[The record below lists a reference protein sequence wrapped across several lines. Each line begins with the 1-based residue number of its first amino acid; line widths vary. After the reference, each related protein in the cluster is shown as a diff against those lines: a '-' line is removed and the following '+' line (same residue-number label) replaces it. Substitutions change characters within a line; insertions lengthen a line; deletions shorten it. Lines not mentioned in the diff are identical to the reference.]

1 MTKILTREK
10 IRRMVNVTGTGVGG
24 GGSFDAGQIN
34 EILGSYLT
42 IENARQQFV
51 SIEFFKRLF
60 QAHGVD
66 DNNDPTDVDPNDT
79 ETTITDIEAMFGFWT
94 EQYLSALGNGGGGG
108 TGGATALTDL
118 VDVALSNPTNG
129 QALVYNATT
138 GKWTNQTIGG
148 GGTDMA
154 TVWSN
159 LAAAT
164 NEQINA
170 SHLANALS
178 GYAQRSTLADYLP
191 IAGGTVTGNLSVGG
205 TLAVTGAA
213 TFSNSVTAGSFIKS
227 GGTSSQFL
235 KADGSVDNNTYATQT
250 WVGENYISIAFFSRL
265 FKAYNG
271 TTLVSPNNTTAT
283 IDNIKAMF
291 GFWTEQYLSAL
302 GNGGGGGTGGSTA
315 LSDLVDVAIASPTN
329 GQALVYN
336 ATTGKW
342 TNQTISGGGADMATV
357 WSALAASTNE
367 QINASH
373 LSSVLSAYLP
383 ISGGTLTGE
392 LITASPI
399 TINGY
404 GGRTFG
410 ITPTNAGHNGDNVD
424 VGWNWTD
431 KDGAGA
437 FFRSSDAN
445 SQPGSFGFY
454 ARNSSGTTC
463 QLIGTPAGSLTWGGN
478 ELLTSA
484 DVGNFVTLDTAQT
497 ITGAKTF
504 SSTIT
509 LSNASASYTIS
520 AKDANSAG
528 RDFLKIVYTM
538 NSDTGVQTASM
549 TLNSYG
555 NLTTAFAPAN
565 TEGYQRLRLGSSNKL
580 NAANNMYGSIRLYG
594 RRDSSN
600 PSGTVYYGDINPDV
614 LSANRTWTL
623 PNKSG
628 TIALAD
634 DFGDLFTALTSTNAT
649 NLSVTIGGTTKTL
662 TDVYAYQ
669 AKNVRP
675 FSMAAGDDYDTL
687 SNYTLTRGC
696 FVAMNYNSLTTNDV
710 TLDDL
715 GTYDTLVSFGYNQR
729 TIQFKG
735 NAYGTMRLKYR
746 RVYQPSTGVY
756 AFSPWKELAFADGNI
771 ATATALATARTL
783 WGQSF
788 DGSANVSGNMTD
800 VGSFKQSGAINMQ
813 GSTANYCQGIR
824 LHPVNG
830 TSSIFFGCDVDS
842 GMTAGMFGITHN
854 TTGLRIR
861 GQAST
866 TSTSLVDYLTVAYG
880 GNVGIGT
887 SSPSYLLHVNG
898 QAAAQTFRST
908 VETGTAPLVVAS
920 STLVTNL
927 NADRLDGYHASD
939 FAMAADVTTLQGYF
953 DSSGAAKKAVQL
965 KTSRTLWGQSFDG
978 TGDVTGAMTSVGSIT
993 LTNNSR
999 ISNATGSSGSLY
1011 IGRSD
1016 DAGWVKM
1023 SDMCSRQGDS
1033 YWKIKSNG
1041 DATFGNVFSNGDVS
1055 GMSDARKK
1063 TVIEHL
1069 TLDVRRI
1076 AEMPIVRF
1084 LWKDRSDNSLQVGT
1098 LAQSWLPLLPEIV
1111 THSNDDVYGV
1121 KYGVG
1126 AMCIGVSNSREIVG
1140 LINQV
1145 VDLNHRMELLEKGNR
1160 ELMNENRDLRDELE
1174 KIKKYMY
1181 GA

>member
-565 TEGYQRLRLGSSNKL
+565 TEGYQRLRLGSSYKL

-594 RRDSSN
+594 RRDSGN
-600 PSGTVYYGDINPDV
+600 PSATVYYGDINPAV

-628 TIALAD
+628 TIALVD
-634 DFGDLFTALTSTNAT
+634 DVSGAFTSLTSTNDT
-649 NLSVTIGGTTKTL
+649 NLSVTIGGTTKEITGL
-662 TDVYAYQ
+662 YAL
-669 AKNVRP
+669 R
-675 FSMAAGDDYDTL
+675 
-687 SNYTLTRGC
+687 
-696 FVAMNYNSLTTNDV
+696 LTTNVV
-710 TLDDL
+710 TENNYTTVGDLNSHNGTVAIIIQNYHGTTRWVHQPENTYGGCVAFRCTSASVIGQLFWGFNHNSQTPTGNLYWRAKNNLGWADDWHK
-715 GTYDTLVSFGYNQR
+715 
-729 TIQFKG
+729 I
-735 NAYGTMRLKYR
+735 
-746 RVYQPSTGVY
+746 
-756 AFSPWKELAFADGNI
+756 AFADGNI

-788 DGSANVSGNMTD
+788 DGTANVSGNMTD
-800 VGSFKQSGAINMQ
+800 VGTITGNGNITVTKTTTADTMVSVINSNGTVRLYTSANRGLFDGTS
-813 GSTANYCQGIR
+813 GSTGWIIAT
-824 LHPVNG
+824 NG
-830 TSSIFFGCDVDS
+830 T
-842 GMTAGMFGITHN
+842 N
-854 TTGLRIR
+854 TWMSR
-861 GQAST
+861 
-866 TSTSLVDYLTVAYG
+866 

-887 SSPSYLLHVNG
+887 TTPEYKLHVSG
-898 QAAAQTFRST
+898 VAAAQSFRST
-908 VETGTAPLVVAS
+908 VETGTAPMVVAS

-927 NADRLDGYHASD
+927 NADRLDGKHASD
-939 FAMAADVTTLQGYF
+939 FATASDMTTLQGYF
-953 DSSGAAKKAVQL
+953 DANGNARNALRLTTVS
-965 KTSRTLWGQSFDG
+965 KTAWGQTYWTANGVPTNIS
-978 TGDVTGAMTSVGSIT
+978 GDMSSVGNIT

-999 ISNATGSSGSLY
+999 ISNATGSGGSLY
-1011 IGRSD
+1011 IGRAD
-1016 DAGWVKM
+1016 DAGWVKL

-1041 DATFGNVFSNGDVS
+1041 DAHFSGVFSLGDVS
-1055 GMSDARKK
+1055 ALSDARKK
-1063 TVIEHL
+1063 TVIGDIHL
-1069 TLDVRRI
+1069 SVEDI
-1076 AEMPIVRF
+1076 ANMPAVRF
-1084 LWKDRSDNSLQVGT
+1084 IWNERTDKAMQVGT
-1098 LAQSWLPLLPEIV
+1098 LAQHWQRILPEVV
-1111 THSNDDVYGV
+1111 TERDDVLGM
-1121 KYGVG
+1121 KYGV
-1126 AMCIGVSNSREIVG
+1126 AALVASITIAKD
-1140 LINQV
+1140 V
-1145 VDLNHRMELLEKGNR
+1145 VNHERR
-1160 ELMNENRDLRDELE
+1160 IAELE
-1174 KIKKYMY
+1174 KECDALRRENFELRKLI
-1181 GA
+1181 A

>member
-291 GFWTEQYLSAL
+291 WFWTEQYLSAL

-565 TEGYQRLRLGSSNKL
+565 TEGYQRLRLGSSYKL

-594 RRDSSN
+594 RRDSGN
-600 PSGTVYYGDINPDV
+600 PSATVYYGDINPAV

-628 TIALAD
+628 TIALVD
-634 DFGDLFTALTSTNAT
+634 DVSGAFTSLTSTNDT
-649 NLSVTIGGTTKTL
+649 NLSVTIGGTTKEITGL
-662 TDVYAYQ
+662 YAL
-669 AKNVRP
+669 R
-675 FSMAAGDDYDTL
+675 
-687 SNYTLTRGC
+687 
-696 FVAMNYNSLTTNDV
+696 LTTNVV
-710 TLDDL
+710 TENNYTTVGDLNSHNGTVAIIIQNYHGTTRWVHQPENTYGGCVAFRCTSASVIGQLFWGFNHNSQTPTGNLYWRAKNNLGWADDWHK
-715 GTYDTLVSFGYNQR
+715 
-729 TIQFKG
+729 I
-735 NAYGTMRLKYR
+735 
-746 RVYQPSTGVY
+746 
-756 AFSPWKELAFADGNI
+756 AFADGNI

-788 DGSANVSGNMTD
+788 DGTANVSGNMTD
-800 VGSFKQSGAINMQ
+800 VGTITGNGNITVTKTTTADTMVSVINSNGTVRLYTSANRGLFDGTS
-813 GSTANYCQGIR
+813 GSTGWIIAT
-824 LHPVNG
+824 NG
-830 TSSIFFGCDVDS
+830 T
-842 GMTAGMFGITHN
+842 N
-854 TTGLRIR
+854 TWMSR
-861 GQAST
+861 
-866 TSTSLVDYLTVAYG
+866 

-887 SSPSYLLHVNG
+887 TTPEYKLHVSG
-898 QAAAQTFRST
+898 VAAAQSFRST
-908 VETGTAPLVVAS
+908 VETGTAPMVVAS

-927 NADRLDGYHASD
+927 NADRLDGKHASD
-939 FAMAADVTTLQGYF
+939 FATASDMTTLQGYF
-953 DSSGAAKKAVQL
+953 DANGNARNALRLTTVS
-965 KTSRTLWGQSFDG
+965 KTAWGQTYWTANGVPTNIS
-978 TGDVTGAMTSVGSIT
+978 GDMSSVGNIT

-999 ISNATGSSGSLY
+999 ISNATGSGGSLY
-1011 IGRSD
+1011 IGRAD
-1016 DAGWVKM
+1016 DAGWVKL

-1041 DATFGNVFSNGDVS
+1041 DAHFSGVFSLGDVS
-1055 GMSDARKK
+1055 ALSDARKK
-1063 TVIEHL
+1063 TVIGDIHL
-1069 TLDVRRI
+1069 SVEDI
-1076 AEMPIVRF
+1076 ANMPAVRF
-1084 LWKDRSDNSLQVGT
+1084 IWNERTDKAMQVGT
-1098 LAQSWLPLLPEIV
+1098 LAQHWQRILPEVV
-1111 THSNDDVYGV
+1111 TERDDVLGM
-1121 KYGVG
+1121 KYGV
-1126 AMCIGVSNSREIVG
+1126 AALVASITIAKD
-1140 LINQV
+1140 V
-1145 VDLNHRMELLEKGNR
+1145 VNHERR
-1160 ELMNENRDLRDELE
+1160 IAELE
-1174 KIKKYMY
+1174 KECDALRRENFELRKLI
-1181 GA
+1181 A

>member
-1 MTKILTREK
+1 MKTLTREA
-10 IRRMVNVTGTGVGG
+10 IRRMVDAPGTGAGG
-24 GGSFDAGQIN
+24 GGNIDIQN
-34 EILGSYLT
+34 MLGGYATEAWVS
-42 IENARQQFV
+42 ENFL
-51 SIEFFKRLF
+51 SIGFFSRLF
-60 QAHGVD
+60 QAHGPGE
-66 DNNDPTDVDPNDT
+66 NEGDPDVDVNPNDM
-79 ETTITDIEAMFGFWT
+79 ESTISSIEAMFGFWT
-94 EQYLSALGNGGGGG
+94 EQYLTAGGQNGGGGG
-108 TGGATALTDL
+108 GGLTLNEPLASINTAG
-118 VDVALSNPTNG
+118 LSAHPSAAG
-129 QALVYNATT
+129 
-138 GKWTNQTIGG
+138 QTIVWNGTAWVYGAASGG
-148 GGTDMA
+148 GLSWNDLG
-154 TVWSN
+154 
-159 LAAAT
+159 AAT

-170 SHLANALS
+170 SHLSNALS
-178 GYAQRSTLADYLP
+178 GYATQSWVGQRGYLVQSDLAGYATQSWVQQQGYALASNVYTKAEADAKYMT
-191 IAGGTVTGNLSVGG
+191 IAAFEELFR
-205 TLAVTGAA
+205 AV
-213 TFSNSVTAGSFIKS
+213 NS
-227 GGTSSQFL
+227 GGTKVSHPYASGVASIQALFGL
-235 KADGSVDNNTYATQT
+235 WTNEYLTAGGQGS
-250 WVGENYISIAFFSRL
+250 
-265 FKAYNG
+265 
-271 TTLVSPNNTTAT
+271 
-283 IDNIKAMF
+283 
-291 GFWTEQYLSAL
+291 
-302 GNGGGGGTGGSTA
+302 GGGGGGVTLNEPLATINAAG
-315 LSDLVDVAIASPTN
+315 LSAHPYAA
-329 GQALVYN
+329 G
-336 ATTGKW
+336 
-342 TNQTISGGGADMATV
+342 QTIVWNGTAWVYGAASGGLSWNDLGAA
-357 WSALAASTNE
+357 TNE

-373 LSSVLSAYLP
+373 LSSVLSGYLP
-383 ISGGTLTGE
+383 ISGGSLTGE

-410 ITPTNAGHNGDNVD
+410 ITPTNVVHNGDNVD

-437 FFRSSDAN
+437 FFRSSDASN
-445 SQPGSFGFY
+445 QAGNFGFY

-484 DVGNFVTLDTAQT
+484 DAGNFVTLDTAQT

-504 SSTIT
+504 ASTIT
-509 LSNASASYTIS
+509 LSNASASYSIS
-520 AKDANSAG
+520 TKDANAAG

-600 PSGTVYYGDINPDV
+600 PSATVYYGDINPDV

-634 DFGDLFTALTSTNAT
+634 DFGDLFTVLTSTNTT

-669 AKNVRP
+669 AKNVSP
-675 FSMAAGDDYDTL
+675 FLMAAGDDYDTL

-696 FVAMNYNSLTTNDV
+696 FVAMNYSSLTTNDV

-715 GTYDTLVSFGYNQR
+715 GTYDTLVSFGYNLR

-756 AFSPWKELAFADGNI
+756 AFSSWKEIAFADGNI

-788 DGSANVSGNMTD
+788 DGTTNVSGSMTG
-800 VGSFKQSGAINMQ
+800 VGAFTQSGAINMQ
-813 GSTANYCQGIR
+813 GSSANYCQGIR

-880 GNVGIGT
+880 GNIGIGT

-898 QAAAQTFRST
+898 QAAAQSFRST
-908 VETGTAPLVVAS
+908 VETGTAPMVVAS

-939 FAMAADVTTLQGYF
+939 FASASDVTTLQGYF
-953 DSSGAAKKAVQL
+953 DSSGAALSAVQL
-965 KTSRTLWGQSFDG
+965 KTTRTLWGQNFNG
-978 TGDVTGAMTSVGSIT
+978 TANVTGDMTSVGSIT

-999 ISNATGSSGSLY
+999 ISNATGSSGSIY

-1041 DATFGNVFSNGDVS
+1041 DARFANVLSDGYITAL
-1055 GMSDARKK
+1055 SDARRK
-1063 TVIEHL
+1063 TVVRDIDL
-1069 TLDVRRI
+1069 TVEQIASMPAVLYRRN
-1076 AEMPIVRF
+1076 
-1084 LWKDRSDNSLQVGT
+1084 DRDDDMLYAGT
-1098 LAQSWLPLLPEIV
+1098 LAQSWEPVLPQVV
-1111 THSNDDVYGV
+1111 THADDDWIGFQYSPAAIVAGIITARAVVNLIHQVDILMKENVEV
-1121 KYGVG
+1121 K
-1126 AMCIGVSNSREIVG
+1126 SR
-1140 LINQV
+1140 
-1145 VDLNHRMELLEKGNR
+1145 LEKAEQIIRFMKG
-1160 ELMNENRDLRDELE
+1160 
-1174 KIKKYMY
+1174 K
-1181 GA
+1181 A

>member
-1 MTKILTREK
+1 MEILTREK

-24 GGSFDAGQIN
+24 GSSFDAGQIN
-34 EILGSYLT
+34 EMLGSYLT
-42 IENARQQFV
+42 VENAKQQFV

-60 QAHGVD
+60 QAHGTD
-66 DNNDPTDVDPNDT
+66 ENDDPTDVDPNDT

-108 TGGATALTDL
+108 TGGSTALSDL

-148 GGTDMA
+148 GADMA
-154 TVWSN
+154 TVWQA

-164 NEQINA
+164 NEQINI

-178 GYAQRSTLADYLP
+178 GYAQTSALANYLP

-213 TFSNSVTAGSFIKS
+213 TLSSSITAGSFVKS
-227 GGTSSQFL
+227 GGTASQFL

-250 WVGENYISIAFFSRL
+250 WVDDNYVSIAFFSRL

-271 TTLVSPNNTTAT
+271 TTLVSPNNTTST

-291 GFWTEQYLSAL
+291 GFWTAQYLSAL
-302 GNGGGGGTGGSTA
+302 GRGSGGTGGSTA

-336 ATTGKW
+336 STTGKW
-342 TNQTISGGGADMATV
+342 TNQTISGGGTDMATV
-357 WSALAASTNE
+357 WSNLAAATNE

-373 LSSVLSAYLP
+373 LTNALSGYATISDLTGYLLLT
-383 ISGGTLTGE
+383 GGTLSSTNVGVLKINKTNNFAS
-392 LITASPI
+392 LI
-399 TINGY
+399 
-404 GGRTFG
+404 
-410 ITPTNAGHNGDNVD
+410 
-424 VGWNWTD
+424 
-431 KDGAGA
+431 
-437 FFRSSDAN
+437 
-445 SQPGSFGFY
+445 GFY
-454 ARNSSGTTC
+454 GNINSVASTEMGYLGCRAVDTPCFRTTGGTYY
-463 QLIGTPAGSLTWGGN
+463 N
-478 ELLTSA
+478 LLHT
-484 DVGNFVTLDTAQT
+484 GNFA
-497 ITGAKTF
+497 
-504 SSTIT
+504 
-509 LSNASASYTIS
+509 
-520 AKDANSAG
+520 
-528 RDFLKIVYTM
+528 
-538 NSDTGVQTASM
+538 
-549 TLNSYG
+549 
-555 NLTTAFAPAN
+555 
-565 TEGYQRLRLGSSNKL
+565 TEIGSS
-580 NAANNMYGSIRLYG
+580 
-594 RRDSSN
+594 
-600 PSGTVYYGDINPDV
+600 
-614 LSANRTWTL
+614 
-623 PNKSG
+623 
-628 TIALAD
+628 
-634 DFGDLFTALTSTNAT
+634 LFTSLTSTNGT
-649 NLSVTIGGTTKTL
+649 NLSVTIGGTTESVMDMVARGIAQTTLANDGDLATFIDNHRLIYTAKGGGNTVQDKPSNVDAFGVMSFKTAGGYYGQIL
-662 TDVYAYQ
+662 LSGGNNLFFRSS
-669 AKNVRP
+669 NV
-675 FSMAAGDDYDTL
+675 FSGGWKQVLDT
-687 SNYTLTRGC
+687 N
-696 FVAMNYNSLTTNDV
+696 
-710 TLDDL
+710 
-715 GTYDTLVSFGYNQR
+715 GT
-729 TIQFKG
+729 
-735 NAYGTMRLKYR
+735 A
-746 RVYQPSTGVY
+746 
-756 AFSPWKELAFADGNI
+756 

-813 GSTANYCQGIR
+813 GSTASYCQGIR
-824 LHPVNG
+824 LHPTNNG
-830 TSSIFFGCDVDS
+830 ISSIFFGCDVDS

-880 GNVGIGT
+880 GNIGIGT

-927 NADRLDGYHASD
+927 NADRLDGKHASD
-939 FAMAADVTTLQGYF
+939 FATASDVTTLQGYF

-999 ISNATGSSGSLY
+999 ISNATGSGGSLY

-1041 DATFGNVFSNGDVS
+1041 DATFGNMLSNGYVTALSDERHKTIVGDVDLRVEQIAAMPAIRYRWNERRDNGLYVGS
-1055 GMSDARKK
+1055 IAQAWQTILPEVVMTSDDEQRTLSLSYGVAALLASITTARK
-1063 TVIEHL
+1063 VVNHEQ
-1069 TLDVRRI
+1069 RI
-1076 AEMPIVRF
+1076 AQLE
-1084 LWKDRSDNSLQVGT
+1084 KEN
-1098 LAQSWLPLLPEIV
+1098 
-1111 THSNDDVYGV
+1111 
-1121 KYGVG
+1121 
-1126 AMCIGVSNSREIVG
+1126 
-1140 LINQV
+1140 
-1145 VDLNHRMELLEKGNR
+1145 MELRNELNR
-1160 ELMNENRDLRDELE
+1160 
-1174 KIKKYMY
+1174 IK
-1181 GA
+1181 AA